1 MMPSH
6 PVADL
11 GWRRVAITFVITL
24 VVCNLL
30 GKGFVYLHQ
39 HFEVPAITAMLHQ
52 YLHPLRDILIAC
64 IVTGTVIWIIRT
76 NVVGGCCLRMNSCV
90 QKTLSISTKR

>member
-52 YLHPLRDILIAC
+52 YLHP
-64 IVTGTVIWIIRT
+64 
-76 NVVGGCCLRMNSCV
+76 
-90 QKTLSISTKR
+90 